1 MDVEAILRGAKAAQ
15 LDANADADAAEMF
28 AAFYRVVADPE
39 AKADPEVVPS
49 AVGLRVAGALAAV
62 VSVTKGWCP
71 GIEEDFPM
79 EVFAELA
86 KTSEFAQL
94 AERAFAEA
102 VLGVLGP
109 DIEKEIE
116 KRAKG
121 ESDASN
127 VALREYPSARDIDK
141 MADGLGRVSLGAIF
155 RDGTVPS
162 VAPTGADML
171 TGMDELLGMEGTL
184 KSLTKEAPY
193 MALMAGAFFTSRLL
207 LGLVQQYRRTK
218 SVSPFTVGMVTAER
232 LGDLVC
238 FILCLTYYSRAVEM
252 QFPIQASDPAYYASV
267 PLPLKRLAS
276 PIVDTV
282 QRAAQC
288 ADSDYAFHH
297 PHASEMLEVL
307 HKYDKTDWD
316 AQTFARFWEGIDRK
330 DFVQLRSFYYP
341 EHGRETQELQFQ
353 LPDAYHLEAFTPA
366 GYVEKRQ
373 HAREL
378 AAFLA
383 HVRANRERFRRFQR
397 NQKYYEWL
405 FKVYFLGNG
414 VALMYRQFKEVGSLD
429 KKSHLARL
437 LATATWRIE
446 KMVDRFNATQGNEP
460 VLMRRLV
467 NNIWEM
473 AAHMVPPNTRQLAG
487 WMAELIEMK
496 ERNRRGHPFA
506 QADKDDL
513 NFRLYPAV
521 LDTVRAYNAN
531 RHPLYQGAPRG
542 SFKLANIRD
551 LNNNRVQSSAG
562 STSVVDAV
570 FAGAR
575 A

>member
-1 MDVEAILRGAKAAQ
+1 MDVEAILRDAKAAQ

-28 AAFYRVVADPE
+28 AAFYRVVADSEAGDPE
-39 AKADPEVVPS
+39 AVPS

-94 AERAFAEA
+94 AERAFADA

-109 DIEKEIE
+109 DIEKELE
-116 KRAKG
+116 KGKG
-121 ESDASN
+121 DACN
-127 VALREYPSARDIDK
+127 VALRKYPSAKDIDK
-141 MADGLGRVSLGAIF
+141 MADGLRRVSLGAIF
-155 RDGTVPS
+155 PDGTVPS
-162 VAPTGADML
+162 VAPTGAGML
-171 TGMDELLGMEGTL
+171 AGMHEIVGMEGTIE
-184 KSLTKEAPY
+184 SLTEETPY
-193 MALMAGAFFTSRLL
+193 VALMAGAFFTGRLL
-207 LGLVQQYRRTK
+207 LGLVEQYRRTK

-252 QFPIQASDPAYYASV
+252 QFPIQANDPAYYAPV

-282 QRAAQC
+282 QRATQG

-307 HKYDKTDWD
+307 HKYDKTKWD
-316 AQTFARFWEGIDRK
+316 ASHCARFWEGVDRK
-330 DFVQLRSFYYP
+330 DFVQLMAFYYP
-341 EHGRETQELQFQ
+341 EHERDTQELQLQ

-366 GYVEKRQ
+366 GYREKRQ
-373 HAREL
+373 HANEL

-383 HVRANRERFRRFQR
+383 YTRANKERFRRFQR
-397 NQKYYEWL
+397 NQQYYEWL

-414 VALMYRQFKEVGSLD
+414 LAFMYRQFKEVGSFD
-429 KKSHLARL
+429 RKAHLARL
-437 LATATWRIE
+437 LTTATYRINQ
-446 KMVDRFNATQGNEP
+446 MVDRFNTTRGNEP
-460 VLMRRLV
+460 VHMRRLV
-467 NNIWEM
+467 NNIREM
-473 AAHMVPPNTRQLAG
+473 AAQMVPPNTRQLAM
-487 WMAELIEMK
+487 WMAELIAMK
-496 ERNRRGHPFA
+496 ERNLLGHPFA
-506 QADKDDL
+506 PADRDDL
-513 NFRLYPAV
+513 RDRLFPAV

-531 RHPLYQGAPRG
+531 RPHYYANALRG
-542 SFKLANIRD
+542 SYKLRFIQNHGGA
-551 LNNNRVQSSAG
+551 VFFQSSAG